1 MAKKTVDF
9 KEAKKVAK
17 ELNDLMD
24 LDPAIKVTQGK
35 DDLNKDL
42 KKAAGFLEPSDEL
55 SKMARRVLTAIGV
68 KLEDPDEDEPEEE
81 EAEEAEEEEEEEEE
95 EAEEEEEE
103 EEEEAEEEEEESDEY
118 ADMDRSELKKAI
130 KASKVKKVKEM
141 KIFKSTSDD
150 DLREALRGTAGKKDS
165 KEKDAGMTRSKK
177 GKGTDKKGK
186 GTDKDKASK
195 TRAEIFKALMDD
207 GGGTKKALVKG
218 MQKKYKG
225 GESSESEAQFQVGL
239 FVRLLE
245 TMGFVTKNDDD
256 EYVLAE

>member
-55 SKMARRVLTAIGV
+55 SKMARKVLTTLGV
-68 KLEDPDEDEPEEE
+68 KLEDDEEEEPEEDPE
-81 EAEEAEEEEEEEEE
+81 EEPEEDPEEEPEEDPEEEIEEEEDED
-95 EAEEEEEE
+95 
-103 EEEEAEEEEEESDEY
+103 DEY

-130 KASKVKKVKEM
+130 RASKVKKVKEM
-141 KIFKSTSDD
+141 KVFKSTSDD
-150 DLREALRGTAGKKDS
+150 DLREALRGTAGKKDP
-165 KEKDAGMTRSKK
+165 KENEGGMTRSKK
-177 GKGTDKKGK
+177 GKGTDTKK
-186 GTDKDKASK
+186 DKDKASK

-245 TMGFVTKNDDD
+245 TMGFVNKNDDD